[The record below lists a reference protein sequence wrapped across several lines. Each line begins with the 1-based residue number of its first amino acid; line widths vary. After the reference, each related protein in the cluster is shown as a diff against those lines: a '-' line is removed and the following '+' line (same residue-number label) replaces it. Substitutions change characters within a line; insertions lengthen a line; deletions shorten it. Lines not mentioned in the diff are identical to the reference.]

1 MLCCN
6 WVNIPVVFLKNL
18 QSQGYDKVD
27 LIDTTIREFMTLKE
41 AKRMM
46 LQSSMLLVE
55 KSDLFAAM

>member
-6 WVNIPVVFLKNL
+6 WVNILVVFLKNL